1 MTPTSATPAPT
12 PERSERRL
20 LAASVALIVATTLTD
35 ILTPASLVIGTLVS
49 APLALAALGAS
60 RRATL
65 NLTALA
71 IAGNILAGA
80 FNAARDGATPTD
92 LGNRAV
98 SILAA
103 ILVGFLS
110 LRAREAATRAA
121 RLHEEERRLQRERA
135 LRTLIEAVSGP
146 LTQAQFVTRAAHA
159 LQDFTGAAA
168 VEIGS
173 VDRAVLREP
182 HAHTGPGEGSL
193 GRRLPLDLLARPA
206 TRDPGQGRPD
216 QPWVGQVWAVGGGD
230 TFVARLTRPSDPE
243 LLILLTRP
251 AAPPDQLSEAV
262 QTLQPLLDR
271 TALLDDLH
279 ARQAQLQE
287 RGELLQD
294 LIYSF
299 SHDLRTP
306 LMANA
311 VNMRSAL
318 KGAYGPL
325 PDDYAATLR
334 NGLDANATLL
344 ALADQLLLVAKYESG
359 QEDSELQSVPLRDLV
374 LNVTEQLRPAAAAR
388 GVTLETTLDGAR
400 TRGRKHDLRRAVQNL
415 LDNAVRYAPPGSAV
429 HVTLARADD
438 EAILS
443 VLDSGP
449 GVSAPRVPTLFQ
461 RFRSGGAGG
470 GTGLGLY
477 LTRRIAERHGGTVTY
492 ARTARAQSVFTL
504 TLPLEDA

>member
-1 MTPTSATPAPT
+1 MTTPPTPNPATPTT

-20 LAASVALIVATTLTD
+20 LAASAGLITAIVLTD

-49 APLALAALGAS
+49 APLALAALGAT
-60 RRATL
+60 RRATV

-71 IAGNILAGA
+71 VTGNVLAGLV
-80 FNAARDGATPTD
+80 NATRDGATPTD

-103 ILVGFLS
+103 LLVGFLS

-135 LRTLIEAVSGP
+135 LRALIEAVSGP

-159 LQDFTGAAA
+159 LQALTGAAA

-182 HAHTGPGEGSL
+182 HAYTGPGEGSL

-216 QPWVGQVWAVGGGD
+216 QVWAVGGGD

-251 AAPPDQLSEAV
+251 AVPPDQLSEAV

-334 NGLDANATLL
+334 NGLDANAALL
-344 ALADQLLLVAKYESG
+344 TLADQLLLVAKYESG
-359 QEDSELQSVPLRDLV
+359 EEDSELQSVPLRDLV

-388 GVTLETTLDGAR
+388 GVTIEPTLDGAR
-400 TRGRKHDLRRAVQNL
+400 VPGRKHDLRRAVQNL

-429 HVTLARADD
+429 HVTLDRADG

-449 GVSAPRVPTLFQ
+449 GVSAPRAPTLFQ

>member
-1 MTPTSATPAPT
+1 MTSTSATPT

-60 RRATL
+60 RRATV

-80 FNAARDGATPTD
+80 VNAARDGATPTD

-135 LRTLIEAVSGP
+135 LRALIEAVSGP

-159 LQDFTGAAA
+159 LQALTGAAA

-182 HAHTGPGEGSL
+182 HAHTGPGEGRL
-193 GRRLPLDLLARPA
+193 GRLPLDLLARPA
-206 TRDPGQGRPD
+206 TREAGAPRDS
-216 QPWVGQVWAVGGGD
+216 QVWAVGGGH
-230 TFVARLTRPSDPE
+230 TFVARLTRPSEPE
-243 LLILLTRP
+243 LMILLTLP

-287 RGELLQD
+287 RGELLED

-311 VNMRSAL
+311 MNMRSAL

-334 NGLDANATLL
+334 NGLDANAALL
-344 ALADQLLLVAKYESG
+344 TLADQLLLVAKYESG
-359 QEDSELQSVPLRDLV
+359 EEDSELQSVPLRDLV

-388 GVTLETTLDGAR
+388 GVTIEPTLDGAR
-400 TRGRKHDLRRAVQNL
+400 TRGCKHDLRRAVQNL
-415 LDNAVRYAPPGSAV
+415 LDNAVRYAPPGSTV

-477 LTRRIAERHGGTVTY
+477 LTRRIAERHGGTITY